1 MTDLAAKYKTYRI
14 ITPFHDEVYTA
25 DVEYI
30 LKTNFQNYIKKILW
44 VMEYSQLMATTA
56 RGRLG
61 LAMKTT
67 LDSILKIAFGSDVD
81 SMCGSSEE
89 VVRFSNA
96 FDDARSEA
104 KLKENVKVIDDFVY
118 KLIKTKTQE
127 MQKGQDEFSICF
139 ADDAL
144 PDGYHVKKG
153 DMVAYQ
159 PYAMGRMK
167 FIWGDDA
174 HDFKPERWL
183 DHNGCFRPQSS
194 FKFTAFQDKEF
205 VWVEYRQM
213 KVFAS
218 ILLGCFIFKLCD
230 ENKTANYKT
239 MLNLHIDG
247 GLNSF
252 RRQNPPSPTSNSPP
266 PTYPRYPATI
276 SLPPTNISDV
286 LFPRPFSPSRRPP
299 HHRRRQLRLHH
310 IQRRC
315 CSIRSRFMFP
325 MLVMFTFPGFNSFPT
340 PAFTSCDII
349 TKLQDLEK
357 ENVTLGLTVRD
368 KKPKSMSRKNETS
381 LPDESRIIGRDSDI
395 EKLLHKPLSSGAIGS
410 KIILTTRKDSLLK
423 SLGFDQLDH
432 LNSLSH
438 DYALSLF
445 AQNALGVDNFVSH
458 PTLRLQA
465 ERLGYK
471 YFEELLSRSF
481 FQPAPNGKALFVM
494 HDLLTDLATSVSGDY
509 FLRYE
514 NHTEMRKEALEKYRH
529 MSFICD
535 KYVAYHK
542 FDAFTSAKSLRTLV
556 AVSVEKKQSF
566 YMSSK
571 ILVNLLPEL
580 PLLRVLSLS
589 YSKITEVP
597 KFIGSLKHLRYL
609 NLSHTQI
616 KELPENVGNLYNLQ
630 TLILCW
636 CVRIMKLP
644 NSFFKLKD
652 LRHFDVRGTPL
663 LKRMPFGIGELK
675 SLRSLTKIIIGGDGG
690 FSITELKKLKNLGG
704 KTSIKN
710 LEKVQNAMH
719 AREALLSQKM
729 ITELNLEWSDVFDE
743 YQNGSLEKEVLNEL
757 KPCSDKLKRLGIEC
771 YGGTEFP
778 YWLGDPLFLRLVHVS
793 IVGCG
798 KCTSLP
804 PLGQLPSL
812 KELLIQQMD
821 AVKAIGVELLGTT
834 GVAFP
839 SLEYLS
845 FGYMQGWEVWS
856 MNHRDIDEVFPCLRK
871 LIIINCPIL
880 VEVSFEALPSLRFLE
895 IINCGY
901 GLLTNLA
908 QAASLISHL
917 HIVSI
922 SGLTNESWRCL
933 TVHLRAVQEVRID
946 SCDEIRYLL
955 ESKADASKVLVNL
968 KVLQIQN
975 CESFLSLSE
984 KENDCGSNLPI
995 SLSSFSICY
1004 CESMEHFICPNSI
1017 EDLSIYCCG
1026 SLTCVSFP
1034 VGGGG
1039 FKLKSLFISECSK
1052 LMEKINNT
1060 SMPMLEFVNIRCW
1073 PNLKA
1078 IPHLNNLIHLTHVRI
1093 QDCPSIESFPQI
1105 QLPNLTHML
1114 IEGCENMDSFPAL
1127 QFPNLTHLT
1136 IADCQSMKSFPDIE
1150 LPNLISLKHLK
1161 INNCPSMDASFP
1173 RGIWPPNL
1181 CTLQIG
1187 KLKKPISEWGPQ
1199 HFPSSFY
1206 DLELFG
1212 EHASNFSKLTDLL
1225 PSSLTSLGIN
1235 NFEKLESLSM
1245 GLQHLTSLQHL
1256 SLWNCPKMRH
1266 LPKMLLPSLLSLRIN
1281 FCPKLEEHTRRSGSY
1296 YWPLISHIPCIDID
1310 YQLL

>member
-1 MTDLAAKYKTYRI
+1 MAEIVASALLNIVFDKLASLTLNKFGRSQGELKKLERKLSQIQALLYDASQKEISDKAVKQWLNSLQHLAYDIDDVLDELATEDMHLELAKESGAINNKVRKLIPTCCINFSPTYR
-14 ITPFHDEVYTA
+14 
-25 DVEYI
+25 
-30 LKTNFQNYIKKILW
+30 LQ
-44 VMEYSQLMATTA
+44 
-56 RGRLG
+56 
-61 LAMKTT
+61 
-67 LDSILKIAFGSDVD
+67 
-81 SMCGSSEE
+81 
-89 VVRFSNA
+89 
-96 FDDARSEA
+96 
-104 KLKENVKVIDDFVY
+104 
-118 KLIKTKTQE
+118 
-127 MQKGQDEFSICF
+127 
-139 ADDAL
+139 
-144 PDGYHVKKG
+144 
-153 DMVAYQ
+153 
-159 PYAMGRMK
+159 
-167 FIWGDDA
+167 
-174 HDFKPERWL
+174 
-183 DHNGCFRPQSS
+183 
-194 FKFTAFQDKEF
+194 
-205 VWVEYRQM
+205 
-213 KVFAS
+213 
-218 ILLGCFIFKLCD
+218 
-230 ENKTANYKT
+230 
-239 MLNLHIDG
+239 
-247 GLNSF
+247 
-252 RRQNPPSPTSNSPP
+252 
-266 PTYPRYPATI
+266 
-276 SLPPTNISDV
+276 
-286 LFPRPFSPSRRPP
+286 
-299 HHRRRQLRLHH
+299 LHH
-310 IQRRC
+310 K
-315 CSIRSRFMFP
+315 
-325 MLVMFTFPGFNSFPT
+325 LD
-340 PAFTSCDII
+340 DIT

-357 ENVTLGLTVRD
+357 ENITLGLIVRD
-368 KKPKSMSRKNETS
+368 EKSKSMNRKNETS
-381 LPDESRIIGRDSDI
+381 LPDESCIIGRDSDI
-395 EKLLHKPLSSGAIGS
+395 EKLLHKLLNDESCDKKLGVVPIVGMGGVGKTTLARLLYNEARVREHFELKAWVCVSDDFDIFKISETIFESVTRENKEFKDLNSLQLALTERIREKRFLLVLDDVWSENYHDWENLVRPLSSGAIGS
-410 KIILTTRKDSLLK
+410 KVILTTRKDNLLK

-458 PTLRLQA
+458 PTLRLQGEGIVKKCGGLPLA
-465 ERLGYK
+465 LKTLGRLLRTKIDEEDWDDVLNSEIWDLDSGDDIVPALRLSYHDLPAHLKQLFAYCSMFPKDFVFDKEELVLLWMAEGFLNQSTTNKSVERLGYK

-481 FQPAPNGKALFVM
+481 FQPAPNGKSLFVM
-494 HDLLTDLATSVSGDY
+494 HDLLTDLATFVSGDY

-514 NHTEMRKEALEKYRH
+514 NNTEMRKEALAKYRH

-535 KYVAYHK
+535 KYVAYQK
-542 FDAFTSAKSLRTLV
+542 FEAFISAKSLRTLV
-556 AVSVEKKQSF
+556 AVSVEKKRSF
-566 YMSSK
+566 YLSSK

-636 CVRIMKLP
+636 CVRLMKLP

-652 LRHFDVRGTPL
+652 LRYFDTRDTPL

-710 LEKVQNAMH
+710 LDKVQNAMH
-719 AREALLSQKM
+719 AREAKLSQKM
-729 ITELNLEWSDVFDE
+729 LTELNLEWSDVFDG
-743 YQNGSLEKEVLNEL
+743 YQKGSLENEVLNEL
-757 KPCSDKLKRLGIEC
+757 KPGSDKLERLGIEC

-821 AVKAIGVELLGTT
+821 VVKAIGVELLGTT

-845 FGYMQGWEVWS
+845 FGYMQEWEVWS
-856 MNHRDIDEVFPCLRK
+856 TNHGDVDEVFPCLRK
-871 LIIINCPIL
+871 LSIINCPIL
-880 VEVSFEALPSLRFLE
+880 VEVSFETLPSLRLLQ
-895 IINCGY
+895 IINCGF
-901 GLLTNLA
+901 GLLRNLA
-908 QAASLISHL
+908 QAAPLISHL
-917 HIVSI
+917 HIESI
-922 SGLTNESWRCL
+922 LGLTDESWRCL
-933 TVHLRAVQEVRID
+933 MVHLRAVQEVRID
-946 SCDEIRYLL
+946 SCKEIRYLL

-968 KVLQIQN
+968 RELQIHN
-975 CESFLSLSE
+975 CGSFLSLSE

-995 SLSSFSICY
+995 SLSSFSISY
-1004 CESMEHFICPNSI
+1004 CESMEQCICPNSI
-1017 EDLSIYCCG
+1017 ENLSIYCCG
-1026 SLTCVSFP
+1026 SLTRVSFP

-1039 FKLKSLFISECSK
+1039 FKLKSLFISQCNK

-1060 SMPMLEFVNIRCW
+1060 SMPMLEFVNIKCW
-1073 PNLKA
+1073 PNFKA
-1078 IPHLNNLIHLTHVRI
+1078 IPHLNNLIYLTHVRI
-1093 QDCPSIESFPQI
+1093 QDCPSIKSFPQI
-1105 QLPNLTHML
+1105 QLPNITHML
-1114 IEGCENMDSFPAL
+1114 IDGCENMDSFPAL
-1127 QFPNLTHLT
+1127 QFPSLTHLT

-1199 HFPSSFY
+1199 HFPSSLY

-1212 EHASNFSKLTDLL
+1212 EHACNFSKLTDLL
-1225 PSSLTSLGIN
+1225 PLSLTSLGIN

-1266 LPKMLLPSLLSLRIN
+1266 LPEMLLTSLLSLRIN

-1296 YWPLISHIPCIDID
+1296 YWPLISHIPCIYID